1 MAIANRC
8 FLCQER
14 EETKDHI
21 LLHCSETR
29 VLWDLLF
36 SFWGALGDTLSLG
49 HPFKLECFF
58 HCKEAEKRVESGSIV
73 YFLGEK
79 AMNDI
84 VLRDEV
90 FSLQKVKFFFVHL
103 LWSETKLFFVDGP
116 TTLVNFIDWVG
127 SR

>member
-1 MAIANRC
+1 MGSA
-8 FLCQER
+8 
-14 EETKDHI
+14 
-21 LLHCSETR
+21 
-29 VLWDLLF
+29 VF
-36 SFWGALGDTLSLG
+36 SFWGALGNSLSSG

-58 HCKEAEKRVESGSIV
+58 HCKKAEKRVERRSIV
-73 YFLGEK
+73 YFLGKK

-90 FSLQKVKFFFVHL
+90 FSLQKVKYFFVNL

-116 TTLVNFIDWVG
+116 TTLVNFIYWVG